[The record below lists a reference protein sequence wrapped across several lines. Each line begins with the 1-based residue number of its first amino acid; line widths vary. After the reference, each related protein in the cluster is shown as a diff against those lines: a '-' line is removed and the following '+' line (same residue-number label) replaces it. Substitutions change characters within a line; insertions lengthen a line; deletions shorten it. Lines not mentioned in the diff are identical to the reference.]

1 MSTAKPKDDSHLI
14 WFTSTYSNGA
24 GGECVECA
32 LTDARVL
39 VRDSKSA
46 MGPVVTVR
54 RDAWCNFAQALQHGK
69 LA

>member
-1 MSTAKPKDDSHLI
+1 VSTAKPEDDGRLT

-32 LTDARVL
+32 LTDARAH

-46 MGPVVTVR
+46 RGPVVTVR
-54 RDAWCNFAQALQHGK
+54 SGAWCFFVQALQHGK